1 MSSMLNQLIR
11 WEANFVDL
19 WKVPTKSCW
28 VIFTIKDNDKEDDG
42 KNDGGVD
49 EPFNDIKEL
58 VAVSVEAGE
67 PTDEVGEEGEP
78 FLVESK
84 RK

>member
-1 MSSMLNQLIR
+1 M
-11 WEANFVDL
+11 DL
-19 WKVPTKSCW
+19 GGASTKSCR
-28 VIFTIKDNDKEDDG
+28 VVFTIEDNNEEDDG

-49 EPFNDIKEL
+49 EPFNYNKEL
-58 VAVSVEAGE
+58 VAISIKAGE

>member
-1 MSSMLNQLIR
+1 MDLGGALI
-11 WEANFVDL
+11 
-19 WKVPTKSCW
+19 KSCR
-28 VIFTIKDNDKEDDG
+28 VVFTIEDDDEEDDG

-49 EPFNDIKEL
+49 KPFNDNKEL

-67 PTDEVGEEGEP
+67 PTDEVGEEGKP

>member
-1 MSSMLNQLIR
+1 M
-11 WEANFVDL
+11 DL
-19 WKVPTKSCW
+19 GGASTKSCW
-28 VIFTIKDNDKEDDG
+28 VIFTIKDDNKEDDG

-49 EPFNDIKEL
+49 EPFNDNKEL
-58 VAVSVEAGE
+58 VAVSIKAGE
-67 PTDEVGEEGEP
+67 PTDEVGEEREP

>member
-1 MSSMLNQLIR
+1 MELGGAS
-11 WEANFVDL
+11 
-19 WKVPTKSCW
+19 TKSYR
-28 VIFTIKDNDKEDDG
+28 VVFTIEDEDKEDDG

-49 EPFNDIKEL
+49 EPFNDNKEL
-58 VAVSVEAGE
+58 VAVSDEAGE
-67 PTDEVGEEGEP
+67 PTDEVGEEGEL